1 MCLLILHKYTD
12 NSNSRTNTDPSIY
25 ILSGI
30 WTILLFYC
38 CRDICMCLPISFIR
52 HGLVGK
58 NLQIRV
64 LRPTGWSGV
73 RMDILRCCDISASVC
88 IFHSVL
94 DCPNIRTKIWFKCHN
109 VKTICIQKTI
119 VLRDLYYTGT

>member
-25 ILSGI
+25 IFPEYEPFCCFIVVGTFVCVYRYHLSDTD
-30 WTILLFYC
+30 W
-38 CRDICMCLPISFIR
+38 SE
-52 HGLVGK
+52 K